1 MARGAPGALRAPY
14 AGWMATHDEAPRRRA
29 SLELLRAEASDELSV
44 LVDER
49 LRAGEDPWEFM
60 EDLPTVDELVVFIL
74 RAEDIA
80 ANGGARP
87 SAARH
92 YRVLRQIALEYPPL
106 TKAVWRLI
114 GDDSPHRRWDAVV
127 RADAS

>member
-1 MARGAPGALRAPY
+1 
-14 AGWMATHDEAPRRRA
+14 MATHEEAPHRRA

-60 EDLPTVDELVVFIL
+60 EDLPTVDELVVLIL
-74 RAEDIA
+74 RAENIV
-80 ANGGARP
+80 ANGGSRP
-87 SAARH
+87 NAARH

-106 TKAVWRLI
+106 TEAVWRLI
-114 GDDSPHRRWDAVV
+114 GNESPYRLWDAVV
-127 RADAS
+127 RVDAP